1 MIVLTVL
8 SYSGV
13 PAEGLS
19 ARFDELGGTIGRADN
34 NQLVLPDP
42 ERSISRLH
50 AKVVF
55 RGGQY
60 AIVDNGSNPIGVN
73 DAAVPAGREQIIRP
87 GDQVQIGSYLLVVTA
102 AAVAGATANP
112 FADLFGDGAQGLAG
126 PVSAPPP
133 ASAWASPPMVSAT
146 AARPDHGAAA
156 ASAAMPPMRATG
168 SPAPAPAS
176 WGAAW
181 PAPAAASPSPYAAV
195 APAASAPA
203 GSAASLLADDWDF
216 LAADPKLGPAAAPGF
231 PSAAAGGGGLGLAL
245 GPGAVDSLDDL
256 FGLSKTPAGGDPL
269 GAAPAQALLMQ
280 PNMAAHADPLQA
292 LSRPAQDLGASWA
305 DHGSDL
311 NTPMPLPKPV
321 AAAPAPSPPAA
332 PISTGTGTGTGTGTA
347 ASGLPSGAIF
357 SWDDPPRDGRVV
369 TLPGMARSSAP
380 ARHPGA
386 PAGPV
391 AAPAPA
397 GQEALRGPLDDPM
410 FGALFDPPV
419 NPVLS
424 ARPAPLIDP
433 TADPMA
439 DLLAGA
445 GGLADR
451 DLAAVVM
458 PGPPA
463 APVPPPAPAYRAPA
477 TPAARPSASV
487 AAPPRANGPDGDPT
501 LLAALSQGLG
511 VPGLRLDALTP
522 ELMLLIGQL
531 LRESTRGAV
540 ELLVARAALKREMR
554 AEMTMIVARENNPLK
569 FSPSVEVALQH
580 LLAPTSPGFMPAARA
595 VRDAFDDLRAHQLGV
610 MAGMK
615 AALDGVLQRFDPQ
628 QLEAK
633 LSTRSAIDSIL
644 PATRKARLWESFQQ
658 LFSQLSSEAQDD
670 FDELFGKAFLRAY
683 EAQLDRLQAEPGP
696 R

>member
-13 PAEGLS
+13 PADGLS

-60 AIVDNGSNPIGVN
+60 AIVDNGSNPISVN

-102 AAVAGATANP
+102 AAVAGAPANP

-126 PVSAPPP
+126 PVLAAPT

-146 AARPDHGAAA
+146 TAPA
-156 ASAAMPPMRATG
+156 ASAAMPPMRAAG
-168 SPAPAPAS
+168 SPAPTPAS

-181 PAPAAASPSPYAAV
+181 PAPAAASSPPYAAA
-195 APAASAPA
+195 APAAPA
-203 GSAASLLADDWDF
+203 AGGPAASLLADDWDF
-216 LAADPKLGPAAAPGF
+216 LALDPKAGPAAAPGF
-231 PSAAAGGGGLGLAL
+231 PSAAAGGSGGLGLAM

-292 LSRPAQDLGASWA
+292 LSRPAQGLGASWA
-305 DHGSDL
+305 DHGSEL

-321 AAAPAPSPPAA
+321 AAAPAPSMPASL
-332 PISTGTGTGTGTGTA
+332 IGSGSA

-369 TLPGMARSSAP
+369 TLPGMARGSAP
-380 ARHPGA
+380 ARQPGA
-386 PAGPV
+386 PAGPM
-391 AAPAPA
+391 ALPPPA
-397 GQEALRGPLDDPM
+397 GPAAQRGPLDDPM

-419 NPVLS
+419 NPVSS
-424 ARPAPLIDP
+424 ARPDPLIDP
-433 TADPMA
+433 MA
-439 DLLAGA
+439 NLLAGT
-445 GGLADR
+445 GDPADR
-451 DLAAVVM
+451 DRAGATLPA
-458 PGPPA
+458 PPA
-463 APVPPPAPAYRAPA
+463 ARVPPPAPAQPAPA
-477 TPAARPSASV
+477 APTALPSPAAA
-487 AAPPRANGPDGDPT
+487 AAPRPAGPGADPA

-511 VPGLRLDALTP
+511 VPGLRLDGLTP
-522 ELMLLIGQL
+522 ALMLLIGQL

-580 LLAPTSPGFMPAARA
+580 LLAPTSPGFMPAASA

>member
-1 MIVLTVL
+1 MILLTVL

-13 PAEGLS
+13 PAEGLA
-19 ARFDELGGTIGRADN
+19 ARFDELGGTIGRADS

-60 AIVDNGSNPIGVN
+60 AIVDNGSNPVGVN
-73 DAAVPAGREQIIRP
+73 GTAVPAGREQIIRP
-87 GDQVQIGSYLLVVTA
+87 GDQVQIGSYLLTVSA
-102 AAVAGATANP
+102 AAAAGAPASP

-126 PVSAPPP
+126 PVSAPPA
-133 ASAWASPPMVSAT
+133 ASAWASPPMVSA
-146 AARPDHGAAA
+146 AAPASGHGA
-156 ASAAMPPMRATG
+156 AAMPPMRASGT
-168 SPAPAPAS
+168 PAPAPAS

-181 PAPAAASPSPYAAV
+181 PAPATAAPSPWTATSAV
-195 APAASAPA
+195 APAASSASGP
-203 GSAASLLADDWDF
+203 AASLLADDWDF
-216 LAADPKLGPAAAPGF
+216 LAPAPAAGPAAARGF
-231 PSAAAGGGGLGLAL
+231 VPAPAGGAGSLGLAL
-245 GPGAVDSLDDL
+245 GPAASDSLDDL

-269 GAAPAQALLMQ
+269 GAAPAQAMLMQ

-292 LSRPAQDLGASWA
+292 LGRPAQDLGASWA
-305 DHGSDL
+305 DHGSEL
-311 NTPMPLPKPV
+311 NTPMPLPKAV
-321 AAAPAPSPPAA
+321 AAAPPPQLPALPAGIVTGAA
-332 PISTGTGTGTGTGTA
+332 
-347 ASGLPSGAIF
+347 GLPSGAIF
-357 SWDDPPRDGRVV
+357 SWDDPSRDGRIV
-369 TLPGMARSSAP
+369 TLPGMARA
-380 ARHPGA
+380 GA
-386 PAGPV
+386 PGGPPIAA
-391 AAPAPA
+391 AAPSTAQASSPDA
-397 GQEALRGPLDDPM
+397 QRGPLDDPM

-419 NPVLS
+419 NPVS
-424 ARPAPLIDP
+424 NARPGPLI
-433 TADPMA
+433 DPMA
-439 DLLAGA
+439 DLLASTGLPEGWAGA
-445 GGLADR
+445 
-451 DLAAVVM
+451 AAM
-458 PGPPA
+458 AAPPA
-463 APVPPPAPAYRAPA
+463 APVLPPAPARPAPTVPA
-477 TPAARPSASV
+477 TQTSPAV
-487 AAPPRANGPDGDPT
+487 AAAPRPVGLAGDPA
-501 LLAALSQGLG
+501 LLAALIQGLG
-511 VPGLRLDALTP
+511 VPGLRIDGLTP
-522 ELMLLIGQL
+522 ELMLLVGQL

-580 LLAPTSPGFMPAARA
+580 LLAPTSPGFMPAAPA